1 MNNILEVKFG
11 HKNSITS
18 RSLYQYDYGQK
29 LKFLDLELPASYEV
43 HFANQIFG
51 KSTTQIGNA
60 DGVDIPNIL
69 LENSEVIYAWVYLHS
84 TSSDGETVYQVTIPV
99 KRRAK
104 PSTDSPAP
112 VQQNVISEAIAALN
126 YSVAQTNEDVITVQ
140 SALESVEAWT
150 SDAARYVG
158 ETLEYR
164 NAAEEYAAAA
174 SSVLVVS
181 IANRQRSEE
190 VLSDVIALHSGAAA
204 YANTA
209 SVYAMDAEHTA
220 EQVVIS
226 VADASN
232 YAASA
237 SQNAV
242 LANNYK
248 LQANT
253 YASNASSAAES
264 ALFAATQ
271 ARNAQVAIENLSVS
285 ASTLTA
291 GSSATV
297 SKTTEAGVVNLNFGI
312 PRGTNGTNGQN
323 GTTVWKATASPI
335 SYRWDDSHV
344 YMSWTTGQLSGRS
357 GLSPAAGDLVFYG
370 SSYYVIIGKKGSYW
384 GVSNSTSIAGAQ
396 GAKGSNGVSPEVIIT
411 NIEDGHSIT
420 ITDADHPT
428 GQTFNV
434 MDGADGAPG
443 QDGAP
448 GVGVPSGGTTGQIL
462 TKVSDDDYDTG
473 WVNDKFFIIRNG
485 DNVTFDKIKAEA
497 EAGKIIVHIR
507 SRDGTLLRP
516 ATKDVYFLY
525 NYDSQ
530 ANSLHFRNITT
541 NNDGHPTI
549 GITAVM
555 TPSSGEGAGTQA
567 MWSYSR
573 YDLAPDNAGMPI
585 GGNTNQVLIKNSSS
599 LYDASWS
606 YIDLP
611 NFSAAIRSSLELA
624 DGSLQKSGGTMSGD
638 ITMGGCRVTGLGV
651 PDGDNDAAT
660 KQYVDSEIGGLGA
673 SDVGAVAVAQ
683 GVAHAGEF
691 VVVGSDGNITT
702 VTMTAWSGGN
712 Y

>member
-51 KSTTQIGNA
+51 KSITQIGNA

-84 TSSDGETVYQVTIPV
+84 TNTDGETVYQVTIPV

-104 PSTDSPAP
+104 PSADSPTP
-112 VQQNVISEAIAALN
+112 VQQDVISEAIAALN

-150 SDAARYVG
+150 SDAAGYVG

-190 VLSDVIALHSGAAA
+190 VLADVIALHSGAAA

-248 LQANT
+248 LQAGT

-271 ARNAQVAIENLSVS
+271 AHNAQVAIENLSVS

-312 PRGTNGTNGQN
+312 PRGTNGTNGTNGKN
-323 GTTVWKATASPI
+323 GTTVWKATGSPSSI
-335 SYRWDDSHV
+335 RWDASHY
-344 YMSWTTGQLSGRS
+344 YMGWTTGQLSGRS
-357 GLSPAAGDLVFYG
+357 GLSPTAGDLVFYG
-370 SSYYVIIGKKGSYW
+370 TYYYI
-384 GVSNSTSIAGAQ
+384 IAGYSAGCWCCDPSARVSIQ
-396 GAKGSNGVSPEVIIT
+396 GSSGTNGT
-411 NIEDGHSIT
+411 N
-420 ITDADHPT
+420 
-428 GQTFNV
+428 
-434 MDGADGAPG
+434 G
-443 QDGAP
+443 QDG
-448 GVGVPSGGTTGQIL
+448 
-462 TKVSDDDYDTG
+462 
-473 WVNDKFFIIRNG
+473 NDG
-485 DNVTFDKIKAEA
+485 VTF
-497 EAGKIIVHIR
+497 
-507 SRDGTLLRP
+507 TP
-516 ATKDVYFLY
+516 AVSASGVISWT
-525 NYDSQ
+525 
-530 ANSLHFRNITT
+530 
-541 NNDGHPTI
+541 NDGEKPNPTSVDLVA
-549 GITAVM
+549 AVISALP
-555 TPSSGEGAGTQA
+555 TWTGG
-567 MWSYSR
+567 SY
-573 YDLAPDNAGMPI
+573 
-585 GGNTNQVLIKNSSS
+585 
-599 LYDASWS
+599 
-606 YIDLP
+606 
-611 NFSAAIRSSLELA
+611 
-624 DGSLQKSGGTMSGD
+624 
-638 ITMGGCRVTGLGV
+638 
-651 PDGDNDAAT
+651 
-660 KQYVDSEIGGLGA
+660 
-673 SDVGAVAVAQ
+673 
-683 GVAHAGEF
+683 
-691 VVVGSDGNITT
+691 
-702 VTMTAWSGGN
+702 
-712 Y
+712 

>member
-1 MNNILEVKFG
+1 MNNILEVRFG

-29 LKFLDLELPASYEV
+29 LKFLDLDLPTSYEV

-51 KSTTQIGNA
+51 KSITQIGNA

-69 LENSEVIYAWVYLHS
+69 LENSEVVYAWVYLHS
-84 TSSDGETVYQVTIPV
+84 TNTDGETVYQVTIPV

-104 PSTDSPAP
+104 PSADSPTP
-112 VQQNVISEAIAALN
+112 VQQDVISEAIAALN

-220 EQVVIS
+220 EQVVIQ

-248 LQANT
+248 LQAGT

-264 ALFAATQ
+264 ASFAATQ
-271 ARNAQVAIENLSVS
+271 AHNAQVAIENLSVS
-285 ASTLTA
+285 ASTLAA

-312 PRGTNGTNGQN
+312 PRGTNGTNGASGQN
-323 GTTVWKATASPI
+323 GTTVWKATATPI
-335 SYRWDDSHV
+335 SYRWDETHV

-384 GVSNSTSIAGAQ
+384 GVTNSTNIAGAQ
-396 GAKGSNGVSPEVIIT
+396 GSKG
-411 NIEDGHSIT
+411 D
-420 ITDADHPT
+420 
-428 GQTFNV
+428 
-434 MDGADGAPG
+434 PG
-443 QDGAP
+443 Q
-448 GVGVPSGGTTGQIL
+448 GVPSGGTTEQYL
-462 TKVSDDDYDTG
+462 KKKSDTNYDTE
-473 WVNDKFFIIRNG
+473 W
-485 DNVTFDKIKAEA
+485 
-497 EAGKIIVHIR
+497 
-507 SRDGTLLRP
+507 STLP
-516 ATKDVYFLY
+516 
-525 NYDSQ
+525 S
-530 ANSLHFRNITT
+530 I
-541 NNDGHPTI
+541 
-549 GITAVM
+549 
-555 TPSSGEGAGTQA
+555 PSS
-567 MWSYSR
+567 
-573 YDLAPDNAGMPI
+573 
-585 GGNTNQVLIKNSSS
+585 
-599 LYDASWS
+599 
-606 YIDLP
+606 
-611 NFSAAIRSSLELA
+611 
-624 DGSLQKSGGTMSGD
+624 
-638 ITMGGCRVTGLGV
+638 
-651 PDGDNDAAT
+651 
-660 KQYVDSEIGGLGA
+660 A

-683 GVAHAGEF
+683 GVGHSGEF
-691 VVVGSDGNITT
+691 LVVGSDGNVTT
-702 VTMTAWSGGN
+702 VTLAIWQGGS